1 MLPFRAILLD
11 KDDTLIDLA
20 AFWEAP
26 IRRTAQQLAK
36 QLGLA
41 GDAPLLREL
50 QLAAGI
56 LDGTVL
62 PAGPVA
68 AGTNRDIARAWAKVL
83 SAQGHTLP
91 VTEDVLAEAI
101 QQACLLYG
109 QIRPR
114 GDFATV
120 LHTCKNLHLPLGVAT
135 SDSYQATMHCLQT
148 LELDDCFDLVLTA
161 DRVAHAKPHPE
172 MAQIF
177 SAHCGVPLA
186 QIAMVGDTANDMLFA
201 HNSGMIGILY
211 QPDASPFPLP
221 KGAAYC
227 IHTPAQLLE
236 LSSGVCL

>member
-1 MLPFRAILLD
+1 MSQIQAILLD

-26 IRRTAQQLAK
+26 VRHMARQIAA

-68 AGTNRDIARAWAKVL
+68 AGTNQDIARAWAKVL
-83 SAQGHTLP
+83 AARGLTLP
-91 VTEDVLAEAI
+91 ISEAALAEAI

-109 QIRPR
+109 QIHPR

-120 LHTCKNLHLPLGVAT
+120 LHTCRNRHIPLGVAT
-135 SDSYQATMHCLQT
+135 SDSYQATLHCLQT
-148 LELDDCFDLVLTA
+148 LGMDDCFDLVLTA

-186 QIAMVGDTANDMLFA
+186 AIAMVGDTANDMRFA
-201 HNSGMIGILY
+201 YNSGMIGILY
-211 QPDASPFPLP
+211 QPEASDLPLP
-221 KGAAYC
+221 EGARYC
-227 IHTPAQLLE
+227 IRTPAQLLE
-236 LSSGVCL
+236 LL